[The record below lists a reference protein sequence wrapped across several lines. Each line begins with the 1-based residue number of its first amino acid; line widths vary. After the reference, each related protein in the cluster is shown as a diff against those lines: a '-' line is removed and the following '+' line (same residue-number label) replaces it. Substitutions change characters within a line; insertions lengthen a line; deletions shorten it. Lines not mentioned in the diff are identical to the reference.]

1 MRKATRFI
9 SGFML
14 CILLSV
20 GLAPALTTADGGS
33 DREQPIRLYARAMGE
48 PIGAVAVDPTGAR
61 PVAINGRVTSGEQ
74 LLWGGE
80 LLQALSNESVRV
92 AFDDVGSLTLERGAM
107 VRVAAS
113 RAVAGE
119 GSRLMLVASLIRGDI
134 SVKLNDQAGA
144 YVEASGSTFTASSG
158 SKFQIVIRDNR
169 AVANT
174 VAGEVREV
182 RLVQQADLRIRALD
196 ELGRP
201 IASGS
206 RFSVRARSTRQL
218 QIQVTDSNDRPASNV
233 AVVFALGDPCLG
245 TLGVGAGAGTNRRE
259 TTDNRGIAVVPYTA
273 GAVKCAGAI
282 TATIEGT
289 NIAVTLQAQVV
300 SAPGFFTARNTILTA
315 SVIGGVGAGI
325 GIYYAT
331 RKDEEINPVPPPV
344 IRP

>member
-33 DREQPIRLYARAMGE
+33 DRERPIRLYATAMGE
-48 PIGAVAVDPTGAR
+48 PIGAVTGDPTGAR
-61 PVAINGRVTSGEQ
+61 AIAINGRVTGGDQ

-107 VRVAAS
+107 VRVSTS
-113 RAVAGE
+113 RAVVGE

-144 YVEASGSTFTASSG
+144 YVEASGTAFTASSG
-158 SKFQIVIRDNR
+158 AKFQIVIRDNR

-174 VAGEVREV
+174 VAGEVKEV

-218 QIQVTDSNDRPASNV
+218 QIQVTDSNDRPVTNV

-259 TTDNRGIAVVPYTA
+259 TTDNRGIAAVPYTA
-273 GAVKCAGAI
+273 GAAKCAGAI

-289 NIAVTLQAQVV
+289 NIAVILQAQVGG
-300 SAPGFFTARNTILTA
+300 AGFFTARNSILTA

-331 RKDEEINPVPPPV
+331 RKNEEITPVPPPV
-344 IRP
+344 VRP

>member
-14 CILLSV
+14 CMLLSV
-20 GLAPALTTADGGS
+20 GLVPMLTSANGGS
-33 DREQPIRLYARAMGE
+33 DQERPIRLYAATAGA
-48 PIGAVAVDPTGAR
+48 PIGAIMGDPVGTRAM
-61 PVAINGRVTSGEQ
+61 AINGRVTHGDQ

-107 VRVAAS
+107 VRVSTS
-113 RAVAGE
+113 RAVAGK
-119 GSRLMLVASLIRGDI
+119 GSQRVLVASLIRGDI
-134 SVKLNDQAGA
+134 SVKLNDEAGA
-144 YVEASGSTFTASSG
+144 YVEASGSAFTASSG
-158 SKFQIVIRDNR
+158 AKFQIAMRDNR

-174 VAGEVREV
+174 TIGEVKEV
-182 RLVQQADLRIRALD
+182 RLFQQADLRIRALD

-218 QIQVTDSNDRPASNV
+218 QVQVTDSNDRPVTNV

-259 TTDNRGIAVVPYTA
+259 TTDNRGIAAVPFTA
-273 GAVKCAGAI
+273 GAAKCAAAL

-289 NIAVTLQAQVV
+289 NISLTLQAQVGAV
-300 SAPGFFTARNTILTA
+300 GFFTARNTLLSA
-315 SVIGGVGAGI
+315 AVIGGVGAGV
-325 GIYYAT
+325 GVYYTT
-331 RKDEEINPVPPPV
+331 RKEEEIIAVPPPV
-344 IRP
+344 VRP